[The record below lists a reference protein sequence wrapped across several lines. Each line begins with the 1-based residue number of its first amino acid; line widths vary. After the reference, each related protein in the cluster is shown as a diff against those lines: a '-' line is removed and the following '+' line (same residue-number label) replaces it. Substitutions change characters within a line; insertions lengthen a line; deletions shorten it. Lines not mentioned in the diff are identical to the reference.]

1 MSQSMSVNLNLT
13 VPGAAEAASKRE
25 TSSVSKLDGA
35 VGSRLKTRY
44 LGYYFPFGI
53 AETEIEGRKRK

>member
-1 MSQSMSVNLNLT
+1 MSLSMSVNLNLT

-44 LGYYFPFGI
+44 DGYFPFGI
-53 AETEIEGRKRK
+53 V